1 MQETTKETTVSF
13 SAPAGTYYAGQQ
25 VPIVATF
32 DYPVKITED
41 MTITVNDDQTLTPE
55 EVETTG
61 ESCTFLYPVTETSGG
76 AISVTAANF
85 VGDEPTC
92 QLEGANKLELTI
104 SRGDRRPDRRD
115 TGISGPGT
123 GLWGAHAGGAP
134 GAAGA
139 EARADHHPAPD
150 WKAL

>member
-1 MQETTKETTVSF
+1 M
-13 SAPAGTYYAGQQ
+13 
-25 VPIVATF
+25 ATF

-104 SRGDRRPDRRD
+104 SRGTDDLTGVTLESLDRE
-115 TGISGPGT
+115 
-123 GLWGAHAGGAP
+123 LAFGAP
-134 GAAGA
+134 TLAVRQEQQGQKPVLTITLPLPGKPY
-139 EARADHHPAPD
+139 DN
-150 WKAL
+150 